1 MAIYSQDGSASEA
14 NLLKEIA
21 VAAKESLFADEP
33 LRQFNDQPNSRK
45 FILGLQA
52 IFPIFEWGRDYNL
65 SKFKG
70 NLIAGL
76 TIASLCIPQDIG
88 YAKHANLDPN
98 SSFVPPLVYAFM
110 GSSRDIV
117 IGPVA
122 VVSLLLGSLLQDE
135 IDSSANPVESRRFAF
150 TATFFAGLTQLLLG
164 FFSARVCLVTGWDS
178 SFLKDFLSHVAIVG
192 FLAGAAITIALRQL
206 KGLLGIKKFTKDTD
220 IVSVMDSVISSARHG
235 WNWQTILIGICFLIF
250 LLVTKHIGKRQKK
263 LFWVSA
269 IALLISV
276 ILSTISVYTT
286 RANKC
291 GVHIVKN
298 IRKGINPPSAKEIFF
313 SGEYVGKGFKIG
325 VISAGTL
332 EKNIKLVLS
341 NPGPVV
347 VDKLHDSKF
356 PDLTGEERILPTVGD
371 AVGICSSKLELDP

>member
-235 WNWQTILIGICFLIF
+235 
-250 LLVTKHIGKRQKK
+250 GKRQKK

-325 VISAGTL
+325 VIS
-332 EKNIKLVLS
+332 
-341 NPGPVV
+341 GPVV